1 MKYSPLILAAFSLLT
16 GSGGLLAQEAPP
28 TPLTTGQS
36 FLVEWGGGAVGSAI
50 GGGIGFLIASESD
63 CPTEELAC
71 SFEKAGIA
79 LAASAVG
86 SGAGTWLAGRM
97 GDTEPSG
104 LGAAIGALLGVP
116 AGIGVVHLLSE
127 DTEWVRNDAALFASY
142 ALTQGIVSAIGS
154 RIVASLRD

>member
-1 MKYSPLILAAFSLLT
+1 
-16 GSGGLLAQEAPP
+16 
-28 TPLTTGQS
+28 
-36 FLVEWGGGAVGSAI
+36 
-50 GGGIGFLIASESD
+50 
-63 CPTEELAC
+63 
-71 SFEKAGIA
+71 
-79 LAASAVG
+79 
-86 SGAGTWLAGRM
+86 M

>member
-1 MKYSPLILAAFSLLT
+1 MKASPIVLAALLLPMT
-16 GSGGLLAQEAPP
+16 SGGLLAQDAP
-28 TPLTTGQS
+28 TSTRSTGQR
-36 FLVEWGGGAVGSAI
+36 FMIEWGGGAVGSAV
-50 GGGIGFLIASESD
+50 GGGIGLLIVSESD
-63 CPTEELAC
+63 CPSEELAC

-79 LAASAVG
+79 LAASALG
-86 SGAGTWLAGRM
+86 SGTGAWLAGRI

-127 DTEWVRNDAALFASY
+127 DTEWVRSDALLFVSY

-154 RIVASLRD
+154 RIVASLRN